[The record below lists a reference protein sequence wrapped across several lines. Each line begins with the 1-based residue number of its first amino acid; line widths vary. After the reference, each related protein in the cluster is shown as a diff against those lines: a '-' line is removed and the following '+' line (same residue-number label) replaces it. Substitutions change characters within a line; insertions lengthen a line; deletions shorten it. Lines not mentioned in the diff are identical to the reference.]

1 MQVKTQAIVLSAL
14 RYQEKSLIVKCFTQD
29 FGLKT
34 YFVRNAFSGKN
45 KKLNNAYFQPLNQ
58 LQLDATHKNKGSL
71 EYINDLKLIYPYQS
85 IPVEFYK
92 NLVSIFLAEILS
104 NTIKEEQ
111 PNDKLFLFLITSL
124 KWFDEHEF
132 SVDFHLWFLLQ
143 YTKFLGF
150 YPDDSDLD
158 LLYFNPNE
166 GGFTQ
171 HFTSNCFNEDDTLL
185 FKNLFKIS
193 IKESKLKLTNKE
205 RKQLLKQLLYYYE
218 LHVIGFKP
226 IKSIDVLSNLF

>member
-1 MQVKTQAIVLSAL
+1 MQIKSQAIVLSAL
-14 RYQEKSLIVKCFTQD
+14 RYQEKSLIVKCFTQH

-34 YFVRNAFSGKN
+34 YFVRNAFSAKN
-45 KKLNNAYFQPLNQ
+45 KVLNNAYFQPLNQ

-85 IPVEFYK
+85 ISVEFYK
-92 NLVSIFLAEILS
+92 SAVSIFLAEVLS
-104 NTIKEEQ
+104 YTIKEEQ
-111 PNDKLFLFLITSL
+111 PNDKLFLFLTTSL

-150 YPDDSDLD
+150 YPDDSSKD

-166 GGFTQ
+166 GSFTM
-171 HFTSNCFNEDDTLL
+171 HFTPNCFTEDDTEL
-185 FKNLFKIS
+185 FKKLFEIS
-193 IKESKLKLTNKE
+193 LNESKIKLTNKE
-205 RKQLLKQLLYYYE
+205 RKQLLKHLLCYYE

-226 IKSIDVLSNLF
+226 VKSVDVLADLF